1 MRALGSSSDLALV
14 LLLRG
19 LTVDRSRPDLDSLG
33 AERDPE
39 RFVQR
44 MLPHAARSFAASIV
58 MLPRRQARAASVAY
72 LYCRML
78 DTYEDLLADPA
89 ARVAELTAFGARFAD
104 VPPPPPPPLTA
115 DAAGTDRDRVHLLL
129 VERCALVDE
138 VYADLDP
145 ADRELIAA
153 LVGDMAAG
161 MVWATR
167 TFAEQGGVLVDAAQL
182 TRYCRAVIGL
192 PTVFLLE
199 LVSDPEF
206 TEANREDAMLVSE
219 MVQLANVTRDIEAD
233 LERGVGYHPAL
244 LPFLGAEPRS
254 PEAVATVREV
264 RRELIG
270 LALSRTP
277 AYRRMYEGLAL
288 DAKPSV
294 RAAAIVLL
302 LFTSLHYRGN
312 AASTGYPPWRSPRSR
327 GAVLARGAPCLLT
340 AGTAD
345 RTLRAVERDLLKA
358 AADLAPGAAA

>member
-1 MRALGSSSDLALV
+1 MRALGPSSDLGPV

-19 LTVDRSRPDLDSLG
+19 LTVDRSRPDLDSLA

-58 MLPRRQARAASVAY
+58 MLPRRQAKAASVAY

-78 DTYEDLLADPA
+78 DTYDDLLPDPQ
-89 ARVAELTAFGARFAD
+89 ARIRELGAFGERFATD
-104 VPPPPPPPLTA
+104 PPPLPPPLPLE
-115 DAAGTDRDRVHLLL
+115 AAGGDRDRVHLLL
-129 VERCALVDE
+129 VERCGLVDE
-138 VYADLDP
+138 VYAGLDP
-145 ADRELIAA
+145 ADRALIAG
-153 LVGDMAAG
+153 LVRDMAAG
-161 MVWATR
+161 MSWATR
-167 TFAEQGGVLVDAAQL
+167 AFAEQGGVLVDEGQL

-199 LVSDPEF
+199 LVSASEF

-244 LPFLGAEPRS
+244 SPYLGAGPS
-254 PEAVATVREV
+254 GPEALATVREV

-294 RAAAIVLL
+294 RTAAIVLL
-302 LFTSLHYRGN
+302 LFTSLHYRGS
-312 AASTGYPPWRSPRSR
+312 AASTGYPPWSSPRSR

-340 AGTAD
+340 AGLAD
-345 RTLRAVERDLLKA
+345 RTLRAVERDLLRA
-358 AADLAPGAAA
+358 AADLAQPVAS